1 MASGLG
7 AREFAAQEQCN
18 PKTLDMWRW
27 RLGLGPRAKA
37 AAVVTRVGSAKPAR
51 FIEVQPMN
59 MIEAT
64 SSSANARRIASQP
77 FEVTLPS
84 GARLVVP
91 AQFERQSLQSLVELL
106 GGR

>member
-1 MASGLG
+1 MASGLN
-7 AREFAAQEQCN
+7 AREFAAREQCN

-27 RLGLGPRAKA
+27 RLGLGPRAKTG
-37 AAVVTRVGSAKPAR
+37 AVVARVRSSKPAR
-51 FIEVQPMN
+51 FIEVQPVN
-59 MIEAT
+59 MIEAA
-64 SSSANARRIASQP
+64 SASANARRMASQP